1 MNEVLDL
8 TRYEAARTALAE
20 AVRVDEVQAVRNIG
34 LQMKGYAKI
43 AKDKGLQADAATLV
57 MRAER
62 KLGVLIQSAKETGQL
77 GIGRREKSNLADSAD
92 QSPNN
97 GSDAEPFQRVTLSEA
112 GIDKKLSMRAQKWA
126 RMGEPQFEQKLSD
139 ERNRI
144 ESEGATPINGARS
157 VMASR
162 SEPDHSLDFFPTPPW
177 ATRALIEDVLPR
189 LKIMPDGLSIAD
201 PACGEGHMTGVFEEY
216 PFGRVLGTDI
226 HDYSHDG
233 RSAPSWEG
241 VLDFLGD
248 AGADLRPDLIVT
260 NPPFSGNGIDRTLA
274 FAKRAL
280 HVSKLGVA
288 LFVRSQWAVE
298 GVERYTEL
306 FGPTPPTLTAFFSER
321 VNLCKGRWDPQ
332 GSTATAYAWLVWA
345 RVSLRQPTMWIPPN
359 RRTLRARP
367 DDVERFTAH
376 PVIGIQQP
384 AAPDTGASP
393 APGGAADPAE
403 EGVRAPSADHT
414 SVAADVDEA
423 TAVGGGEGAAAGALP
438 VSSTS
443 SEPLGAEAIKQIIKA
458 GYAADPFPGLDELAR
473 RTGLTPNAVQQ
484 RAKRM
489 ELGSRDRQRSAASA
503 FAQAQH
509 ASRKDSHAE

>member
-97 GSDAEPFQRVTLSEA
+97 GSDAEPFQRV
-112 GIDKKLSMRAQKWA
+112 
-126 RMGEPQFEQKLSD
+126 
-139 ERNRI
+139 
-144 ESEGATPINGARS
+144 
-157 VMASR
+157 
-162 SEPDHSLDFFPTPPW
+162 TPPW

>member
-248 AGADLRPDLIVT
+248 AGAEARAACVET
-260 NPPFSGNGIDRTLA
+260 RRGAVRAFAVGGRSGRALHRVIRADTADADGVLFRTRESVQGAVGSTGIDRDRLRLA
-274 FAKRAL
+274 GLGSRFAK
-280 HVSKLGVA
+280 
-288 LFVRSQWAVE
+288 
-298 GVERYTEL
+298 
-306 FGPTPPTLTAFFSER
+306 
-321 VNLCKGRWDPQ
+321 
-332 GSTATAYAWLVWA
+332 AT
-345 RVSLRQPTMWIPPN
+345 N
-359 RRTLRARP
+359 
-367 DDVERFTAH
+367 DV
-376 PVIGIQQP
+376 
-384 AAPDTGASP
+384 
-393 APGGAADPAE
+393 DPAE
-403 EGVRAPSADHT
+403 PAD
-414 SVAADVDEA
+414 
-423 TAVGGGEGAAAGALP
+423 
-438 VSSTS
+438 
-443 SEPLGAEAIKQIIKA
+443 
-458 GYAADPFPGLDELAR
+458 
-473 RTGLTPNAVQQ
+473 
-484 RAKRM
+484 
-489 ELGSRDRQRSAASA
+489 
-503 FAQAQH
+503 
-509 ASRKDSHAE
+509 ASRATG